1 MTGMHS
7 QEFLWST
14 PSEDQHVLPTEDNR
28 MDKKLRI
35 DPNRVPNHVA
45 VIMDGNGRWAKG
57 KGMNRIFGHRNAL
70 TAVRE
75 TIEAAAEIGTQ
86 AITLYAFSTENWNRP
101 KTEVKALMT
110 LLINSLNNELKTFQE
125 NSVKVNAIGS
135 IDSLPK
141 NAQNTLASVIEK
153 TKNNTQI
160 VLTLALSYGA
170 REEIVNTIK
179 NISKKVVN
187 NELSI
192 EEIDEKIINNHL
204 YTFNLPDVDLMIRTS
219 GEQRISNFL
228 LWQMAYAE
236 LYFTDIL
243 WPDFRRE
250 HFFDAII
257 EYQNRERRFGKTSEQ
272 ITPTKK

>member
-1 MTGMHS
+1 
-7 QEFLWST
+7 
-14 PSEDQHVLPTEDNR
+14 
-28 MDKKLRI
+28 MDKRI
-35 DPNRVPNHVA
+35 LISSDNIPKHVA
-45 VIMDGNGRWAKG
+45 VIMDGNGRWAKS
-57 KGMNRIFGHRNAL
+57 KGMSRIFGHKNAL

-75 TIEAAAEIGTQ
+75 TIEAAAELGTE

-101 KTEVKALMT
+101 KLEINALMS
-110 LLINSLNNELKTFQE
+110 LLINSLNTELNTFQKNE
-125 NSVKVNAIGS
+125 VKVNAIGN
-135 IDSLPK
+135 IESLPK
-141 NAQNTLASVIEK
+141 SAQKILKEVINK
-153 TKNNTQI
+153 TKKNQKI

-187 NELSI
+187 NELTI

-236 LYFTDIL
+236 LYFTNIL
-243 WPDFRRE
+243 WPDFRKE
-250 HFFDAII
+250 HFYDAII

-272 ITPTKK
+272 IKPAE

>member
-1 MTGMHS
+1 MNKRLLIS
-7 QEFLWST
+7 S
-14 PSEDQHVLPTEDNR
+14 DNIP
-28 MDKKLRI
+28 K
-35 DPNRVPNHVA
+35 HVA

-57 KGMNRIFGHRNAL
+57 KGMNRIFGHKNAL

-75 TIEAAAEIGTQ
+75 TIEAAAELGTE

-101 KTEVKALMT
+101 KIEVNALMS
-110 LLINSLNNELKTFQE
+110 LLISSLNKESVTFKE
-125 NSVKVNAIGS
+125 NDVRVNAIGN
-135 IDSLPK
+135 IKSLPDS
-141 NAQNTLASVIEK
+141 AQKTLKQVIKE
-153 TKNNTQI
+153 TQNNKKI

-170 REEIVNTIK
+170 REEIINTIK

-187 NELSI
+187 NDLTI

-236 LYFTDIL
+236 LYFTNIL
-243 WPDFRRE
+243 WPDFRKE
-250 HFFDAII
+250 HFYDAII
-257 EYQNRERRFGKTSEQ
+257 EYQNRARRFGKTSEQ
-272 ITPTKK
+272 TIQAE

>member
-1 MTGMHS
+1 MNKRS
-7 QEFLWST
+7 LIS
-14 PSEDQHVLPTEDNR
+14 SDNIP
-28 MDKKLRI
+28 K
-35 DPNRVPNHVA
+35 HVA

-57 KGMNRIFGHRNAL
+57 KGMSRIFGHKNAL

-75 TIEAAAEIGTQ
+75 TIEAAAELGTE

-101 KTEVKALMT
+101 KIEVNALMS
-110 LLINSLNNELKTFQE
+110 LLISSLNKESITFKK
-125 NSVKVNAIGS
+125 NDVRVNAIGN
-135 IDSLPK
+135 IKSLPVS
-141 NAQNTLASVIEK
+141 AQKTLNEVIKE
-153 TKNNTQI
+153 TQNNKKI

-170 REEIVNTIK
+170 REEIINTIK

-187 NELSI
+187 NDLTI

-236 LYFTDIL
+236 LYFTSIL
-243 WPDFRRE
+243 WPDFRKE
-250 HFFDAII
+250 HFYDAII

-272 ITPTKK
+272 TIQAE